1 MVVYGGCL
9 DILKACGGGGG
20 GGYGGWVWAC
30 KVVNGGLRGWLL
42 HTEKESNR
50 KRERERNE

>member
-20 GGYGGWVWAC
+20 GDGGWVWAC
-30 KVVNGGLRGWLL
+30 GGG
-42 HTEKESNR
+42 
-50 KRERERNE
+50 

>member
-20 GGYGGWVWAC
+20 GGGDGGWVWAC
-30 KVVNGGLRGWLL
+30 GGG
-42 HTEKESNR
+42 
-50 KRERERNE
+50 